1 MAEFKLGRIRFV
13 WKNDWTTTTV
23 YYKDDVV
30 AYGGKMYICTI
41 GHSSANDFF
50 IDLDVTPSKWNLVSD
65 GQTYKG
71 EWATNTYYVYDDIVK
86 YGARLYICNT
96 VHTSAETA
104 NDGLEDDLSKWSV
117 YAEGLDWKGEWT
129 TSTRYRV
136 NDLVKY
142 GGVTYVCNALHTSA
156 ATADS
161 GLEANSANWD
171 TFNAGI
177 EYKNAWSNPTR
188 YKLNDVVNY
197 GASLYICSTAHT
209 STDSFG
215 ADAANWTSFV
225 QGFQFEDI
233 WIPEKIYQQG
243 DVVRSGGNQYIA
255 NTVNENTD
263 PQTDDGTNWSLF
275 TQGIKFLGEYNDDSS
290 AVEYDAGE
298 TVSRGGYLYVAKQ
311 KGSGNDPTD
320 TDYWSQLATGLKWTG
335 IWLDDREY
343 VLGDVVRYG
352 NNSYVCINGH
362 ISEGDDFS
370 TETAIQPGG
379 GAENS
384 RPDQDTSGT
393 YWNVLAIGTE
403 TSVLNTDGDLV
414 YYSGSG
420 PTRLPI
426 GKEGQLLRVSN
437 SNLPEW
443 TYYGVAD
450 DVYYVAEH
458 GTDGPTPLHGRTLDK
473 PFKSIRFACEQI
485 EKGAKNPDARRLLE
499 LNKYFIQRE
508 IVEWTDW
515 QIANA
520 GVGELFNGFTYA
532 ESKCE
537 RDMGYI
543 VDAVIWDIT
552 HGGNVES
559 RKVALEYVNN
569 APAFYTL
576 GQEAETVAS
585 INYGLQVIQRVLQNI
600 APDVNY
606 QVANG
611 DNSTAVVEQFIDETL
626 VAEPVLPE
634 ITNLVGIVTDAIT
647 AGNADSLPARLIR
660 NTLIKVSTGRYYE
673 MLPIIVPAECCV
685 IGDELRST
693 NVQPRKASNT
703 TLTPIFDS
711 NYSFRAIQRIED
723 IMSDIVQGIAVTP
736 TTGNTTA
743 QSREYPFGIDVQG
756 TGATQAVRT
765 IKKDIDFRL
774 GTKIEA
780 VLPLPSGFDSEYGYA
795 RDLIKA
801 NKEFINAE
809 VLAYI
814 TNNYPAVKYSKTKC
828 KQDVGYI
835 LDALTYDLTYGGDWQ
850 SVTAGSAYYS
860 GTGGALQIDS
870 EEKTATLAAYGYL
883 KDILVPISRSIAV
896 SPTEQSATTQNTG
909 VGGSVAAGTSIET
922 LMDVITGIIDTG
934 TIPSINYPDITGA
947 SAGLQSD
954 HAAIINAGNLT
965 TVKSNVITFITTNF
979 PNLTYNQA
987 KCERDIQLIA
997 YAAAYDAA
1005 LGSNMA
1011 SIIAGISYKRTA
1023 SAKVYG
1029 DQAEA
1034 TLAANLYAA
1043 ELVKANASE
1052 ASADAAID
1060 FAYQYANDM
1069 IFNATVNQG
1078 SNKVTADPNSHFA
1091 VRQIELN
1098 KDFVKSEVHAY
1109 VADYFS
1115 GTITETSAIG
1125 NTLSIVDTSWL
1136 LPGMPLEF
1144 INLEDSEL
1152 AVGNSGLLVNTT
1164 YYVANIISST
1174 QFTIS
1179 DSLNGAVST
1188 ISTNAGSFKVEADY
1202 TYSQATCSRDVDAY
1216 LDAVKDDLLYPANF
1230 VRDYTNDIRVVM
1242 PNNYK
1247 TKLAARYYA
1256 NSIIGCQEED
1266 FFYLRNGTGLRL
1278 MTMDGLQG
1286 DLGPLNEYGTRRVT
1300 AGAYGSLDPGWGP
1313 LHEAVWITARSP
1325 YIQNCTTFGYAA
1337 TGQKIDGALHDGGN
1351 DSIVSNDFTQVISD
1365 GIGAHILNNGR
1376 AELVSVFSYYSHIG
1390 YLAESGGRVRA
1401 TNGNNSYG
1409 TFGSVAEGVDAEET
1423 PVTAIVDNKFQ
1434 YNATISD
1441 VFCDGDGLIVM
1452 EYSHAGNEYT
1462 EAELNIF
1469 GAGDNEILTFED
1481 TKDFRDDAVFNVRVT
1496 QLSDAEED
1504 LAGGSGFTIAQN
1516 TAQAGSTTQLTL
1528 AQTDGNLSTAYP
1540 GMKLIITGGAGV
1552 GNFGIIDTYN
1562 AGTKVATVLKESDGS
1577 AGWDN
1582 FQEGKDITA
1591 PNASSTYQIEPN
1603 VSFSAPPQSATQGA
1617 FSSSKNWGQIIH
1629 HATTAQYIGIAST
1642 TTGDGTLATFDIDK
1656 VGAKYYVTVNVSG
1669 SGYSR
1674 LDTLTIA
1681 GTSVGGATP
1690 ANDITLTLT
1699 SVGASGEVVEFD
1711 YEGLAQKGIFIA
1723 GAQSTNLYEFSVD
1736 GVTWSSGAFPA
1747 GISGVS
1753 NAKMASGSIDDG
1765 STLYEP
1771 SYIVVGDT
1779 QDYAYSENG
1788 ITWTTGTWASGTG
1801 ASHVAY
1807 GNNIFMRLCD
1817 NDTAVYTSV
1826 DGGENWVSRGTVTSG
1841 PDTIAFGMGH
1851 FFTCY
1856 SGTDNFA
1863 YSNDDGDTWTTST
1876 LPSSSTWNKIIAG
1889 KNKVIVCDG
1898 SGNSALSTDNGAT
1911 WTAIAMPAAI
1921 DSITYGN
1928 GVFVA
1933 TSAGT
1938 NNRVYYSE
1946 NGRTWSTYT
1955 PTFASST
1962 QLGTIA
1968 FGNPGQTGKFIV
1980 AGDGTSNLVHDFRI
1994 GCTARGRV
2002 SVASER
2008 IFEVKLWEPGSNYTS
2023 APSITITDPGNIND
2037 ATFDVRVGKGAL
2049 AQPSFEARGTNF
2061 EAADADVN
2069 ADLSNGYADF
2079 FQTGLFVAVRQLT
2092 NRPVPGSNVVFDS
2105 LPDTIFKLVN
2115 TVSFLGSNDGSYTT
2129 FLQLSPNMEIPDAPA
2144 HGDGVTIRIRFSQ
2157 VRLTGHDFLDIGTGN
2172 FVDTNYPGVP
2182 VNSPNP
2188 DNETVTADGGRVFF
2202 TATDQDG
2209 NFRVGDLFSVEQA
2222 TGIATLN
2229 AEAFNIAG
2237 LQELT
2242 LGEVTLGGN
2251 SAAVSEFSTDPF
2263 FTANSDNVV
2272 PTQRAIKAYI
2282 EAQIGGGGASL
2293 NVNSVTAGD
2302 IFIATNTIT
2311 TVSGELINIKA
2322 RVNFQG
2328 GVLGLPLAYNYMLR

>member
-13 WKNDWTTTTV
+13 WKNDWATTTV

-41 GHSSANDFF
+41 GHTSANDFF
-50 IDLDVTPSKWNLVSD
+50 IDLDVTPPKWNLVSD

-71 EWATNTYYVYDDIVK
+71 DWDINTYYVYDDIVK

-96 VHTSAETA
+96 VHTSAGTTGE
-104 NDGLEDDLSKWSV
+104 GLEADLGNWTV
-117 YAEGLDWKGEWT
+117 YAEGLDWKGDWT

-136 NDLVKY
+136 NDFVKY
-142 GGVTYVCNALHTSA
+142 GGITYVCNQLHTSA

-161 GLEANSANWD
+161 GLEADQAKWDVFNS
-171 TFNAGI
+171 GI

-197 GASLYICSTAHT
+197 GASLYICTTAHT
-209 STDSFG
+209 STNSFG
-215 ADAANWTSFV
+215 DDSSNWEHFV
-225 QGFQFEDI
+225 QGFQFEGD
-233 WIPEKIYQQG
+233 WVPEKVYQQG

-255 NTVNENTD
+255 NVVNTRND
-263 PQTDDGTNWSLF
+263 PQTDDGTNWTLF

-290 AVEYDAGE
+290 LVEYNAGE

-320 TDYWSQLATGLKWTG
+320 TDYWSQLSTGLRWTG
-335 IWLDDREY
+335 VWLDDREY
-343 VLGDVVRYG
+343 VLGDVVRFG
-352 NNSYVCINGH
+352 DNSYVCIQGH

-370 TETAIQPGG
+370 TETAIEPGG
-379 GAENS
+379 GAQNS
-384 RPDQDTSGT
+384 RPDQDTVGN

-426 GKEGQLLRVSN
+426 GKEGQLLRVSDT
-437 SNLPEW
+437 NLPEW

-473 PFKSIRFACEQI
+473 PFRSIRYACEQV

-520 GVGELFNGFTYA
+520 GVGELFDGFTYA

-543 VDAVIWDIT
+543 VDAIIWDIT

-569 APAFYTL
+569 APEFYTL
-576 GQEAETVAS
+576 GQEAETVAA
-585 INYGLQVIQRVLQNI
+585 INYGLSVIEKVLANT

-606 QVANG
+606 QVLNG
-611 DNSTAVVEQFIDETL
+611 DNSTAVVDQFIDESL
-626 VAEPVLPE
+626 VSESVLPE
-634 ITNLVGIVTDAIT
+634 ITSLVGIITDAIT
-647 AGNADSLPARLIR
+647 AGNADNVPARIIR

-673 MLPIIVPAECCV
+673 MLPIIVPAECC
-685 IGDELRST
+685 ILGDELRST

-703 TLTPIFDS
+703 TMVDIFDS
-711 NYSFRAIQRIED
+711 QYSFRAVQRMED
-723 IMSDIVQGIAVTP
+723 IIGDIVQGIAVTA
-736 TTGNTTA
+736 TTGNA
-743 QSREYPFGIDVQG
+743 EPQSRDYPFGVEAQA

-774 GTKIEA
+774 GQKLEKT
-780 VLPLPSGFDSEYGYA
+780 LPNPSGFDPEYGYA
-795 RDLIKA
+795 RDLIRA
-801 NKEFINAE
+801 NKDFINAE

-814 TNNYPAVKYSKTKC
+814 TNNYPDLKYSKTKC
-828 KQDVGYI
+828 KQDIGYI
-835 LDALTYDLTYGGDWQ
+835 IDALTYDLTYGGDWQ
-850 SVTAGSAYYS
+850 SVNAGSAYYA
-860 GTGGALQIDS
+860 GNGGSLQIDS
-870 EEKTATLAAYGYL
+870 EEKAATLAAYGYL

-896 SPTEQSATTQNTG
+896 SPVEQATVTQNTG
-909 VGGSVAAGTSIET
+909 IGGSAAAGTDIET

-934 TIPSINYPDITGA
+934 TIPAITYPDITGA

-979 PNLTYNQA
+979 PSLTYNQT
-987 KCERDIQLIA
+987 KCERDIELIA

-1043 ELVKANASE
+1043 AQVKALVSE
-1052 ASADAAID
+1052 AAAEAAID
-1060 FAYQYANDM
+1060 YAYEYANDM
-1069 IFNATVNQG
+1069 IFNASVNTG
-1078 SNKVTADPNSHFA
+1078 SNKVIADPNNHFA

-1098 KDFVKSEVHAY
+1098 KDFVKAEVHAY
-1109 VADYFS
+1109 IDDYFS
-1115 GTITETSAIG
+1115 GEVTETNAVG
-1125 NTLSIVDTSWL
+1125 NTLTIADTSWL
-1136 LPGMPLEF
+1136 SKNMPLVF
-1144 INLEDSEL
+1144 TNPEDSATSL
-1152 AVGNSGLLVNTT
+1152 ANSGIIEGTT
-1164 YYVANIISST
+1164 YYVANVIDST
-1174 QFTIS
+1174 TFTIAES
-1179 DSLNGAVST
+1179 ENGSNVVL
-1188 ISTNAGSFKVEADY
+1188 STNEGNFFVEAAY
-1202 TYSQATCSRDVDAY
+1202 TYDEATCSRDVEAY
-1216 LDAVKDDLLYPANF
+1216 LDAVKEDLLYPVNF
-1230 VRDYTNDIRVVM
+1230 IRDYTDNIRVVM
-1242 PNNYK
+1242 PNHYK
-1247 TKLAARYYA
+1247 SKLAARYYA
-1256 NSIIGCQEED
+1256 NSILGCQEED

-1278 MTMDGLQG
+1278 MTLDGLQG

-1300 AGAYGSLDPGWGP
+1300 AGAYASLDPGWGP
-1313 LHEAVWITARSP
+1313 LHEDVWITARSP
-1325 YIQNCTTFGYAA
+1325 YVQNVTTFGYAA

-1376 AELVSVFSYYSHIG
+1376 AELVSVFTYYSHIG
-1390 YLAESGGRVRA
+1390 YLAESGGRIRA

-1409 TFGSVAEGVDAEET
+1409 TFGSVAEGVDADET

-1434 YNATISD
+1434 YNATVGN
-1441 VFCDGDGLIVM
+1441 VFCDGDGLVVM

-1481 TKDFRDDAVFNVRVT
+1481 TKDFRDDGVFNVRVT

-1504 LAGGSGFTIAQN
+1504 IAGGSGYTIAQN
-1516 TAQAGSTTQLTL
+1516 TAQSGTTSQLTL
-1528 AQTDGNLSTAYP
+1528 AQTDGSLSTAYP

-1552 GNFGIIDTYN
+1552 GQYGIIDTYN
-1562 AGTKVATVLKESDGS
+1562 AGTKVATVVKESDGS
-1577 AGWDN
+1577 AGWDHLI
-1582 FQEGKDITA
+1582 EGKDPIA

-1603 VSFSAPPQSATQGA
+1603 VEFSAPPQSATQHA
-1617 FSSSKNWGQIIH
+1617 VTSRNWGQVVYH
-1629 HATTAQYIGIAST
+1629 KTTAQYTGIAST
-1642 TTGDGTLATFDIDK
+1642 TSGSGTSATFDVDK
-1656 VGAKYYVTVNVSG
+1656 VGAKYYVTTNAAG
-1669 SGYSR
+1669 SGYAR
-1674 LDTLTIA
+1674 LDTVTIA
-1681 GTSVGGATP
+1681 GTSVGGQSP
-1690 ANDITLTLT
+1690 LNDITLTLT
-1699 SVGASGEVVEFD
+1699 TVGTSGEVVEFD
-1711 YEGLAQKGIFIA
+1711 FEGVAQKGIFIA
-1723 GAQSTNLYEFSVD
+1723 GAQGTNLYSYSID
-1736 GVTWSSGAFPA
+1736 GQTWSNGAFPA
-1747 GISGVS
+1747 GISGVFRH
-1753 NAKMASGSIDDG
+1753 KMASGTIDDG
-1765 STLYEP
+1765 STLFEP

-1779 QDYAYSENG
+1779 QDYAVSEDG
-1788 ITWTTGTWASGTG
+1788 LTWTTGAWASGTG
-1801 ASHVAY
+1801 ISHVAY
-1807 GNNIFMRLCD
+1807 GNNVFMRIND
-1817 NDTAVYTSV
+1817 TDTAVYTSV
-1826 DGGENWVSRGTVTSG
+1826 DGGTTWTSRGTITAG
-1841 PDTIAFGMGH
+1841 ADFLEFGQGR
-1851 FFTCY
+1851 FYACY
-1856 SGTDNFA
+1856 SGTDTFI
-1863 YSNDDGDTWTTST
+1863 YSDDDGDTWTSST
-1876 LPSSSTWNKIIAG
+1876 LPSSSTWSNIVTG
-1889 KNKVIVCDG
+1889 KNKVLVFDG
-1898 SGNSALSTDNGAT
+1898 AGNVALSVDNGET
-1911 WTAIAMPAAI
+1911 WSNFTTADAI
-1921 DSITYGN
+1921 DSAAYGN

-1933 TSAGT
+1933 SSAGT

-1946 NGRTWSTYT
+1946 DGRVWNTYQ
-1955 PTFASST
+1955 PSLASST
-1962 QLGTIA
+1962 QLGAMA
-1968 FGNPGQTGKFIV
+1968 FGNPDQTGKFV
-1980 AGDGTSNLVHDFRI
+1980 VMGDGTSALAHDFRI
-1994 GCTARGRV
+1994 GCRARGRV
-2002 SVASER
+2002 GVASER
-2008 IFEVKLWEPGSNYTS
+2008 IFEVRLWEPGSGYTS
-2023 APSITITDPGNIND
+2023 APTITITDPGNIND
-2037 ATFDVRVGKGAL
+2037 ATFDVRIGKGAL
-2049 AQPSFEARGTNF
+2049 GQPSYEARGTNF
-2061 EAADADVN
+2061 EAADAEIND
-2069 ADLSNGYADF
+2069 DLSNGYADF
-2079 FQTGLFVAVRQLT
+2079 FQSGIFVAVRQLT

-2105 LPDTIFKLVN
+2105 LPDQIFKLVN

-2129 FLQLSPNMEIPDAPA
+2129 FLQLSPDMEIPDAPA
-2144 HGDGVTIRIRFSQ
+2144 HGDGVTMRIRFSQ

-2172 FVDTNYPGVP
+2172 FTDTNYPGTP
-2182 VNSPNP
+2182 VNSPDP

-2251 SAAVSEFSTDPF
+2251 SASINEFSTDPF
-2263 FTANSDNVV
+2263 FTANSDSVV